1 MKAEIPPKEWLVSP
15 GLKKVGDYTRIALG
29 HILDKQPANKSKFK
43 RAIIDHYCH
52 GALTKERAQEFI
64 RLYQLENE

>member
-1 MKAEIPPKEWLVSP
+1 MKSEIPPKEWLVSP
-15 GLKKVGDYTRIALG
+15 GLKKVGDYTRLALG
-29 HILDKQPANKSKFK
+29 QILGKRPANKGKFK